1 MASNS
6 ALRNFDHGQVMVE
19 RLCHRRLVEPLGSQ
33 PRLVG
38 VGPGRPATP
47 GAAVAQQELAQP
59 VPRPGEV
66 FDHVGP
72 SAAQIPHG
80 LLVHGRDADTDQL
93 AGAVQ
98 PGQSAAVT
106 LVGLD
111 LVAGRSGISDG
122 AITWQLT
129 LMLCNSRA
137 SSNPV
142 GPAS

>member
-1 MASNS
+1 
-6 ALRNFDHGQVMVE
+6 
-19 RLCHRRLVEPLGSQ
+19 
-33 PRLVG
+33 
-38 VGPGRPATP
+38 
-47 GAAVAQQELAQP
+47 VAQQELAKP

-93 AGAVQ
+93 ASAVQ
-98 PGQSAAVT
+98 PGQPAAVT

-111 LVAGRSGISDG
+111 LVAGISDG

-129 LMLCNSRA
+129 PMLCNSRA